1 MPASVHLPGYRWLM
15 FLRNVPVR
23 VGIYTGICLSLVF
36 SIWLVLA
43 NRVPLLE
50 RLALGR
56 NIAAVVFLMLFASL
70 PVLKFYRS
78 AGDLLVSGLLA
89 WTLLSITYRLLCM
102 VFGLLDARYSAFHV
116 FVLGAVVYLICATL
130 SWIGM
135 IVWKVRAAD
144 ISHLH
149 D

>member
-1 MPASVHLPGYRWLM
+1 MPESVHLPGYRWLM

-36 SIWLVLA
+36 AMWLVLA

-56 NIAAVVFLMLFASL
+56 NIIAVVGLVLFASL
-70 PVLKFYRS
+70 PILRFYRS

-89 WTLLSITYRLLCM
+89 WMLLSITYRLLGM
-102 VFGLLDARYSAFHV
+102 VFVLLGEKYSAFQV
-116 FVLGAVVYLICATL
+116 FVLGAMVYLICATL

-135 IVWKVRAAD
+135 MIWKVRAAD
-144 ISHLH
+144 ISHPH
-149 D
+149 Q

>member
-1 MPASVHLPGYRWLM
+1 MPESVHLPGYRWLM

-23 VGIYTGICLSLVF
+23 VGIYTGTCLSLVF
-36 SIWLVLA
+36 AMWLVLA

-50 RLALGR
+50 RLALER
-56 NIAAVVFLMLFASL
+56 NVIAVVGLVLFASL
-70 PVLKFYRS
+70 PILRFYRS

-89 WTLLSITYRLLCM
+89 WMLLSITYRLLGM
-102 VFGLLDARYSAFHV
+102 VFVLLGEKYSAFQV

-135 IVWKVRAAD
+135 IIWKVRAAD
-144 ISHLH
+144 ISHPH
-149 D
+149 H

>member
-1 MPASVHLPGYRWLM
+1 MPASIHLPGYRWLM

-56 NIAAVVFLMLFASL
+56 NIAAVVFLVLFASL

>member
-1 MPASVHLPGYRWLM
+1 MPESVHLPGYRWLM

-23 VGIYTGICLSLVF
+23 VGMYTGICLSIVF
-36 SIWLVLA
+36 AMWLVLA

-56 NIAAVVFLMLFASL
+56 NIVAVVGLVLFASL
-70 PVLKFYRS
+70 PILRFYRS
-78 AGDLLVSGLLA
+78 PGDLLVSGLLA

-102 VFGLLDARYSAFHV
+102 VFVLLNERYSGFHV
-116 FVLGAVVYLICATL
+116 FVLGAVTYLVFATL

-135 IVWKVRAAD
+135 IIWKVRSAD
-144 ISHLH
+144 ISHLDH
-149 D
+149 

>member
-1 MPASVHLPGYRWLM
+1 MPESVHLPGYRWLM

-23 VGIYTGICLSLVF
+23 VGIYTGICLSIVF
-36 SIWLVLA
+36 AMWLVLA

-56 NIAAVVFLMLFASL
+56 NIIAVVGLVLFASL
-70 PVLKFYRS
+70 PILRFYRS
-78 AGDLLVSGLLA
+78 PGDLMVSGLLA
-89 WTLLSITYRLLCM
+89 WMLLSITYRLLCM
-102 VFGLLDARYSAFHV
+102 VFVLLNERYSAFHV
-116 FVLGAVVYLICATL
+116 FVLGAVTYLIFATL

-135 IVWKVRAAD
+135 IIWKVRSAD

-149 D
+149 H

>member
-1 MPASVHLPGYRWLM
+1 M

-36 SIWLVLA
+36 AMWLVLA

-50 RLALGR
+50 RLALER
-56 NIAAVVFLMLFASL
+56 NIIAVVGLVFFASL
-70 PVLKFYRS
+70 PILRFYRS
-78 AGDLLVSGLLA
+78 PGDLLVSGLLA

-102 VFGLLDARYSAFHV
+102 VFVLLNERYSAFHV
-116 FVLGAVVYLICATL
+116 FVLGAVTYLIFATL

-135 IVWKVRAAD
+135 IIWKVRSAD
-144 ISHLH
+144 VSHPH
-149 D
+149 H

>member
-1 MPASVHLPGYRWLM
+1 MPESVHLPGYRWLM

-23 VGIYTGICLSLVF
+23 VGIYTGICLSIVF
-36 SIWLVLA
+36 AMWLVLA

-56 NIAAVVFLMLFASL
+56 NIVAVVGLVLFASL
-70 PVLKFYRS
+70 PILRFYRS
-78 AGDLLVSGLLA
+78 PGDLLVSGLLA

-102 VFGLLDARYSAFHV
+102 VFVLLNERYSGFHV
-116 FVLGAVVYLICATL
+116 FVLGAVTYLVFATL

-135 IVWKVRAAD
+135 IIWKVRSAD
-144 ISHLH
+144 VSHPH
-149 D
+149 H

>member
-1 MPASVHLPGYRWLM
+1 MPESVHLPGYRWLM

-23 VGIYTGICLSLVF
+23 VGLYTGICLSLVF
-36 SIWLVLA
+36 ATWLVVA
-43 NRVPLLE
+43 NRVPFLE

-56 NIAAVVFLMLFASL
+56 NIVAVVFLVLCASL
-70 PVLKFYRS
+70 PVLRFYRS
-78 AGDLLVSGLLA
+78 PGDLLASGLLA

-102 VFGLLDARYSAFHV
+102 VFVLLNDRYTALHV

-135 IVWKVRAAD
+135 IIWKVRTAD

-149 D
+149 H

>member
-1 MPASVHLPGYRWLM
+1 MPESVHLPGYRWLM

-36 SIWLVLA
+36 AMWLVLA

-50 RLALGR
+50 RLALER
-56 NIAAVVFLMLFASL
+56 NIIAVVGLVFFASL
-70 PVLKFYRS
+70 PILRFYRS
-78 AGDLLVSGLLA
+78 PGDLMVSGLLA

-102 VFGLLDARYSAFHV
+102 VFVLLNERYSGFHV
-116 FVLGAVVYLICATL
+116 FVLGAVTYLIFATL

-135 IVWKVRAAD
+135 IIWKVRSAD
-144 ISHLH
+144 ISHPH
-149 D
+149 H

>member
-1 MPASVHLPGYRWLM
+1 MPESVHLPGYRWLM

-36 SIWLVLA
+36 AMWLVLA

-56 NIAAVVFLMLFASL
+56 NIIAVVGLVLFASL
-70 PVLKFYRS
+70 PILRFYRS
-78 AGDLLVSGLLA
+78 PGDLMVSGLLA

-102 VFGLLDARYSAFHV
+102 VFVLLDEKYSAFHV
-116 FVLGAVVYLICATL
+116 FVLGAVVYLIFATL

-135 IVWKVRAAD
+135 IIWKVRSAD
-144 ISHLH
+144 ISHPH
-149 D
+149 H

>member
-1 MPASVHLPGYRWLM
+1 MPESVHLPGYRWLM

-23 VGIYTGICLSLVF
+23 VGIYTGTCLSLVF
-36 SIWLVLA
+36 AMWLVLA

-50 RLALGR
+50 RLALER
-56 NIAAVVFLMLFASL
+56 NIIAVVGLVLFASL
-70 PVLKFYRS
+70 PILRFYRS

-89 WTLLSITYRLLCM
+89 WALLSITYRLLGM
-102 VFGLLDARYSAFHV
+102 VFVLLGEKYSAFQV

-135 IVWKVRAAD
+135 IIWKVRSAD
-144 ISHLH
+144 ISHPH
-149 D
+149 

>member
-1 MPASVHLPGYRWLM
+1 M

-36 SIWLVLA
+36 LLWLVLA

-50 RLALGR
+50 PLAMWR
-56 NIAAVVFLMLFASL
+56 NIAAVVILVFFATLPMLR
-70 PVLKFYRS
+70 FYRS
-78 AGDLLVSGLLA
+78 PGELMVSGLVA
-89 WTLLSITYRLLCM
+89 WMLLSITYRVLCM
-102 VFGLLDARYSAFHV
+102 VFVFLDEKYSAFHV
-116 FVLGAVVYLICATL
+116 FVLGAVVYLVGATL

-135 IVWKVRAAD
+135 MIWRVRTAD
-144 ISHLH
+144 ISHPH